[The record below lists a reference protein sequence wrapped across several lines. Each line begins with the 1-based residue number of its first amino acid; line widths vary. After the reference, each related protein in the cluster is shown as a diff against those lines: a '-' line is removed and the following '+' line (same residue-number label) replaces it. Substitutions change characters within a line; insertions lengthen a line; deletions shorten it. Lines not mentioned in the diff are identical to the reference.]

1 MNFKTVDKFEKIISN
16 YFASPYAIA
25 TDSCTHAI
33 ELCLIYTRAKKINV
47 PFNTYL
53 SIPMLGKKLNL
64 KTMWKDEKWNDYY
77 HVTEKIIDGAVYWKK
92 KGYIKKKYI
101 CLSFQFKK
109 HLNIG
114 KGGIILTDSLA
125 AKKELTK
132 LSYDGRNRDI
142 PWEKQNI
149 KKIGYHYYMTPESA
163 NLGIKIFNKKKGIV
177 PKKWSYK
184 DYPNLK
190 NLEVFKKN
198 K

>member
-1 MNFKTVDKFEKIISN
+1 M
-16 YFASPYAIA
+16 
-25 TDSCTHAI
+25 
-33 ELCLIYTRAKKINV
+33 
-47 PFNTYL
+47 
-53 SIPMLGKKLNL
+53 
-64 KTMWKDEKWNDYY
+64 
-77 HVTEKIIDGAVYWKK
+77 
-92 KGYIKKKYI
+92 
-101 CLSFQFKK
+101 
-109 HLNIG
+109 
-114 KGGIILTDSLA
+114 GGIILTDSLA